1 MKCLKRKEIRK
12 TEKINH
18 MIAYNLEP
26 YARSP
31 LGRRQLVP
39 VRAKDYVIGA

>member
-1 MKCLKRKEIRK
+1 
-12 TEKINH
+12 
-18 MIAYNLEP
+18 MISMMYPEVDQVFSN
-26 YARSP
+26 ARSP